1 MIALEW
7 NGAVGAADLALAE
20 TGALAKDDALQT
32 AVVLSLFTDA
42 RARPDDGAEG
52 DRRGWVGDA
61 FTPEDRVGSRLWLLK
76 REKQTEE
83 TRRRAEDY
91 ANEALAWLVDAG
103 LATSVSVTAVWVA
116 RGVLGLAVAIAT
128 PGGIET
134 SQFTMRL

>member
-7 NGAVGAADLALAE
+7 NSTVGAADLALAE
-20 TGALAKDDALQT
+20 TGALANEAALRT

-42 RARPDDGAEG
+42 RARPDDGAAG

-61 FTPEDRVGSRLWLLK
+61 FTPEDRYGSRLWLLR

-91 ANEALAWLVDAG
+91 ANEALAWLVDEA
-103 LATSVSVTAVWVA
+103 LATDVAVTAEWVA
-116 RGVLGLAVAIAT
+116 RGVLGLAVQIAT
-128 PGGIET
+128 PGGVET